1 MPERI
6 RKMNPRKAGESG
18 AGGKKK
24 ALLAVSVVLLACL
37 AIVLGLVFAGG
48 GDKSKSI
55 KAQSSGTAQAQSAP
69 TSAAAATES
78 SGIEK
83 VEVPPLSIYLRRN
96 PFKPLVNMEEPT
108 VPTTPTT
115 GSGPAGGTVTVPP
128 ALASGSNNSGDVV
141 SRITSLEGV
150 YELDG
155 KTYARIRVADQL
167 FDNLAAGDVFAE
179 HYKVLAIGADSSA
192 TILYGDERIKVY
204 TGQSIYW

>member
-6 RKMNPRKAGESG
+6 RKMNPRKAGEPG

-24 ALLAVSVVLLACL
+24 AYLAVSVVVLACL

-55 KAQSSGTAQAQSAP
+55 KAQSSGAAQAPSTP
-69 TSAAAATES
+69 TAAATAS
-78 SGIEK
+78 TGIEK
-83 VEVPPLSIYLRRN
+83 VEVPPLSIYRRRN
-96 PFKPLVNMEEPT
+96 PFKPLVNMDPT
-108 VPTTPTT
+108 ETTTPTT
-115 GSGPAGGTVTVPP
+115 TGTGLTGGTVTVPP
-128 ALASGSNNSGDVV
+128 ALASGSNNPGDVV
-141 SRITSLEGV
+141 SRVTSLEGV
-150 YELDG
+150 YEQDG
-155 KTYARIRVADQL
+155 RMYARIRVADEV

-179 HYKVLAIGADSSA
+179 HYKVLAIGSDSSA

>member
-6 RKMNPRKAGESG
+6 RKMNPRRAGESG

-24 ALLAVSVVLLACL
+24 ALLAASVVLLACL
-37 AIVLGLVFAGG
+37 VIVLGLVFAGG

-55 KAQSSGTAQAQSAP
+55 KAQSSGAVQAQSTP
-69 TSAAAATES
+69 TAATTAS
-78 SGIEK
+78 TGIEQ
-83 VEVPPLSIYLRRN
+83 VEVPPLSIYRRRN

-115 GSGPAGGTVTVPP
+115 GTGPTGGTVTVPP
-128 ALASGSNNSGDVV
+128 ALASGSNNPGDVV
-141 SRITSLEGV
+141 SRVTSLEGV
-150 YELDG
+150 YEQDG
-155 KTYARIRVADQL
+155 KMYARIRVADQV